1 MSDTPMTPEALATVL
16 VELPG
21 WKHDADTLAK
31 TFVFDDFREALT
43 FMLRVG
49 FEADALDHDTTD
61 LGIGLSESID
71 RLERLWKKGDLR
83 RHADSAPAQACA
95 LERFRQGFDLRA
107 TNVDP

>member
-49 FEADALDHDTTD
+49 FEADALDHHPEWTN
-61 LGIGLSESID
+61 IYNQVAVKLSTRSAGNQITGKDIELA
-71 RLERLWKKGDLR
+71 RVMERVRG
-83 RHADSAPAQACA
+83 
-95 LERFRQGFDLRA
+95 
-107 TNVDP
+107 T

>member
-1 MSDTPMTPEALATVL
+1 MTPEALATVL

-49 FEADALDHDTTD
+49 FEADALDHHPEWTN
-61 LGIGLSESID
+61 IYNQVAVKLSTHSAGNRVTEKDIELA
-71 RLERLWKKGDLR
+71 RVMERVKG
-83 RHADSAPAQACA
+83 S
-95 LERFRQGFDLRA
+95 
-107 TNVDP
+107 